1 MRPPRWNRARRRA
14 VVIAIRD
21 AMNTAY
27 QTVFFVPCI
36 LALAALPGC
45 DRHGRDARPAGT
57 AASAAPV
64 STHAALAE
72 PPQESART
80 ATHPL
85 PAWEPVDAKFA
96 GCAHSCGAG
105 PGVSRADARVQPGA
119 AVGDLAYCPVSGAVF
134 RVIGASARRE
144 VNGTSLYFCCE
155 SCASYFSAHRDE
167 VLAQRGL
174 SLPGG

>member
-1 MRPPRWNRARRRA
+1 
-14 VVIAIRD
+14 
-21 AMNTAY
+21 MNKAHR
-27 QTVFFVPCI
+27 TVLFVPCT
-36 LALAALPGC
+36 LALAALSGC
-45 DRHGRDARPAGT
+45 DRHCCDAPSAST
-57 AASAAPV
+57 ATSAAPI

-72 PPQESART
+72 PPEEPVQT
-80 ATHPL
+80 ATHAL

-105 PGVSRADARVQPGA
+105 PSVSRADTRVQPGV

-134 RVIGASARRE
+134 RVSGASARRE
-144 VNGTSLYFCCE
+144 VNGRSLYFCCE
-155 SCASYFSAHRDE
+155 SCANYFSAHRDE